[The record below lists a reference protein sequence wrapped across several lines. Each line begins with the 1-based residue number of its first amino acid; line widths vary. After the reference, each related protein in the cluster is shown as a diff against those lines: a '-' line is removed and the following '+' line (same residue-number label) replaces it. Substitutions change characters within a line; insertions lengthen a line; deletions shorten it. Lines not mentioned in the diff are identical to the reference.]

1 MKKEGAIA
9 VDTNVA
15 ENAMIK
21 IDNVTDQLLKNVK
34 STIGRKALPAKKK
47 ELLGKEDKI
56 EKEKRMKELK
66 IKEMKAKQKQEA
78 EKKKKQ
84 EEEEKQVEAP
94 PEPPPGPPPGPP
106 EL

>member
-1 MKKEGAIA
+1 MGMKKEGAIA

-47 ELLGKEDKI
+47 ELLGEMNELMMSNPDGKGLRPVIETIED
-56 EKEKRMKELK
+56 ES
-66 IKEMKAKQKQEA
+66 
-78 EKKKKQ
+78 
-84 EEEEKQVEAP
+84 
-94 PEPPPGPPPGPP
+94 
-106 EL
+106 

>member
-1 MKKEGAIA
+1 MDKWIDRWISRPLRARGPETPEGFRAGMQREGAIA

-47 ELLGKEDKI
+47 RITRRNE
-56 EKEKRMKELK
+56 
-66 IKEMKAKQKQEA
+66 
-78 EKKKKQ
+78 
-84 EEEEKQVEAP
+84 
-94 PEPPPGPPPGPP
+94 
-106 EL
+106 